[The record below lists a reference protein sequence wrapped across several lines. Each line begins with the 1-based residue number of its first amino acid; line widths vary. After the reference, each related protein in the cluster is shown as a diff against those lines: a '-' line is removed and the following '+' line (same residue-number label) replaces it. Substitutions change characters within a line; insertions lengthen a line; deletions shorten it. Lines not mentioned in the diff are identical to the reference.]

1 MNGIRP
7 ATTMQ
12 TLISLLTTSGVGSRR
27 RCFDLLAKGKVL
39 VNGNEENRPSYPVD
53 SVVDVV
59 KVSGRSLHPVD
70 RKVYLKMNKPTGII
84 STTSDERGRTTVIDL
99 VPAGYRHLRLFPVGR
114 LDINTTG
121 LILLTNDGDLANRLM
136 HPRYEVEKEYH
147 ALLNEPLTSPQQQT
161 LKNGVTINGARLV
174 ATFVRRLTTIEGF
187 WYSIVVNEGKKHQ
200 VRLMFFAVHRL
211 VRSLQRVRI
220 HSLNMGSLPLGAVE
234 ELSTKELDSLLGA
247 T

>member
-1 MNGIRP
+1 
-7 ATTMQ
+7 
-12 TLISLLTTSGVGSRR
+12 
-27 RCFDLLAKGKVL
+27 
-39 VNGNEENRPSYPVD
+39 
-53 SVVDVV
+53 
-59 KVSGRSLHPVD
+59 
-70 RKVYLKMNKPTGII
+70 MNKPTGII

-147 ALLNEPLTSPQQQT
+147 ALLNEPLTFPQQQT
-161 LKNGVTINGARLV
+161 LKNGVTINGHRLV
-174 ATFVRRLTTIEGF
+174 ATSVRRLTTIEGF

-200 VRLMFFAVHRL
+200 VRLMFFALHRS
-211 VRSLQRVRI
+211 VRSLQRIRI
-220 HSLNMGSLPLGAVE
+220 HSLNVGSLPLGAVE
-234 ELSTKELDSLLGA
+234 ELSTKELGRLLED

>member
-1 MNGIRP
+1 
-7 ATTMQ
+7 MQ

-99 VPAGYRHLRLFPVGR
+99 VPAGYR
-114 LDINTTG
+114 
-121 LILLTNDGDLANRLM
+121 
-136 HPRYEVEKEYH
+136 
-147 ALLNEPLTSPQQQT
+147 
-161 LKNGVTINGARLV
+161 
-174 ATFVRRLTTIEGF
+174 
-187 WYSIVVNEGKKHQ
+187 
-200 VRLMFFAVHRL
+200 
-211 VRSLQRVRI
+211 
-220 HSLNMGSLPLGAVE
+220 
-234 ELSTKELDSLLGA
+234 
-247 T
+247 